1 MGYKTKSMLKAIG
14 SDYKPEPIKSG
25 TQAQAG
31 AYSRGNKDWNAVKSA
46 INIPDIFAESMTA
59 MGMKIGEAKL
69 LKQKEA
75 KELAERQRIEAA
87 NKKAQNDASNTTD
100 GITISEKGAP
110 KLNVDKYANSKTKLE
125 RLNPNIT
132 KSITTPGSSLNP
144 VTQSFNNAGVDFT
157 ENFEASNKKF
167 DPESGLIINSKFMG
181 GPKMSA
187 PDAFEKAMK
196 RKARYTK

>member
-1 MGYKTKSMLKAIG
+1 MGYKTNSMLKAIG
-14 SDYKPEPIKSG
+14 SDYKPEPITSG

-46 INIPDIFAESMTA
+46 INIPDTFADSMTA
-59 MGMKIGEAKL
+59 MGMKIGESKL

-75 KELAERQRIEAA
+75 KELAERQKIEAA

-100 GITISEKGAP
+100 GITISEKGTP
-110 KLNVDKYANSKTKLE
+110 KLNVDKYANS
-125 RLNPNIT
+125 NPE
-132 KSITTPGSSLNP
+132 SSLNP

-167 DPESGLIINSKFMG
+167 DSESGLIINSKFMG

-196 RKARYTK
+196 RKTRYTK

>member
-14 SDYKPEPIKSG
+14 SDHKPEPITSG
-25 TQAQAG
+25 TQAPVG

-46 INIPDIFAESMTA
+46 INIPDTFTESMTA

-69 LKQKEA
+69 LKQKDA

-87 NKKAQNDASNTTD
+87 NKKAQDDISNPSD
-100 GITISEKGAP
+100 GITISEKGEP
-110 KLNVDKYANSKTKLE
+110 KFNVDKYANSKTKLE
-125 RLNPNIT
+125 RSNPNIT

-157 ENFEASNKKF
+157 ENFETSNKKF
-167 DPESGLIINSKFMG
+167 DPESGLTINSKFMG

>member
-14 SDYKPEPIKSG
+14 SDYKPEQITSG
-25 TQAQAG
+25 TQAPAG

-46 INIPDIFAESMTA
+46 INIPDTFTESITA

-87 NKKAQNDASNTTD
+87 NKKAQDDTSNTTD

-110 KLNVDKYANSKTKLE
+110 KFNVDKYANSKTKLE
-125 RLNPNIT
+125 ISNPNIT
-132 KSITTPGSSLNP
+132 KSITTPESSLNP

-157 ENFEASNKKF
+157 ENFETSNKKF
-167 DPESGLIINSKFMG
+167 DSESGLIINSKFMG

>member
-14 SDYKPEPIKSG
+14 SDYKPEQITSG
-25 TQAQAG
+25 TQAPAG

-46 INIPDIFAESMTA
+46 INIPDTFTESMTA

-87 NKKAQNDASNTTD
+87 NKKAQDDTSNTTD

-110 KLNVDKYANSKTKLE
+110 KLE
-125 RLNPNIT
+125 RSNPNIT
-132 KSITTPGSSLNP
+132 KSITTPESSLNP

-157 ENFEASNKKF
+157 ENFETSNKKF
-167 DPESGLIINSKFMG
+167 DSESGLIINSKFMG